1 MPVQTQLQTRRG
13 TAASWTS
20 TNPTLAAGEFGY
32 ETDTGKFKIGN
43 GSTAWASL
51 AYTAAATA
59 VTYLY
64 NATSGQTTFS
74 GADAN
79 GLTLAYTVGAEQV
92 YLNGVLQVR
101 GSDYTG
107 TNGTSI
113 VLASGALTSD
123 VLNVIAY
130 SAMTVTD
137 TYTQAQAD
145 AKFVQQT
152 NNFFAGKNKIIN
164 GDFGINQRNFTSNTV
179 AATFN
184 YDRWLQNNGGGSGT
198 LTVTPQTFTPGT
210 APVAGYEGTNFVQ
223 CVTASGAST
232 NTYAI
237 YFQRVEDV
245 RTFAGQTATVS
256 FWAKAN
262 TGTPKVAFEVEQVF
276 GTGGSPSANT
286 ATSAGAVTIST
297 SWARYSLTV
306 AIPSISG
313 KTIGTNNNSNLSANI
328 WLSAGSD
335 FASRA
340 SSIGLQNNTF
350 QIWGVQLEAGSIAT
364 PFQTATGTIAGE
376 LAACQRY
383 YQRFTTADA
392 YSILGVGG
400 SQSTTQAK
408 IVCPLP
414 VTMRTKPASIDYST
428 LGLAE
433 GGAAII
439 ALTALALEYHTNQ
452 QGALLATVASGL
464 TANRP
469 MYLFTNNSATAFLG
483 FSAEL

>member
-59 VTYLY
+59 VTYLF

-113 VLASGALTSD
+113 VLTSGALTSD

-145 AKFVQQT
+145 AKFFQT
-152 NNFFAGKNKIIN
+152 ANAFLAGKNKIIN
-164 GDFGINQRNFTSNTV
+164 GDFGINQRAFTSVT
-179 AATFN
+179 ATSTFF
-184 YDRWLQNNGGGSGT
+184 YDRWQTAITGDGT
-198 LTVTPQTFTPGT
+198 ATFTPQTFTPGT
-210 APVAGYEGTNFVQ
+210 APVSGYEGKNYLRI
-223 CVTASGAST
+223 VTASQTTTAVRT
-232 NTYAI
+232 NFI
-237 YFQRVEDV
+237 QRIEDV
-245 RTFAGQTATVS
+245 RTFAGQNVTYS
-256 FWAKAN
+256 FWAKAT
-262 TGTPKVAFEVEQVF
+262 TGTPSLAINFSQNF
-276 GTGGSPSANT
+276 GSGGSAQ
-286 ATSAGAVTIST
+286 ADGTSQKVTLST
-297 SWARYSLTV
+297 SWARYSITY
-306 AIPSISG
+306 AMPSVSG
-313 KTIGTNNNSNLSANI
+313 KTIGDSSYTVARI
-328 WLSAGSD
+328 WVSAGSD
-335 FASRA
+335 FNASTDTLG
-340 SSIGLQNNTF
+340 IQNNTF
-350 QIWGVQLEAGSIAT
+350 EFWGLQLEAGSIAT
-364 PFQTATGTIAGE
+364 PFQTATGTLAGE

-383 YQRFTTADA
+383 YYRTNFTGGNYQATGLGSTLTT
-392 YSILGVGG
+392 SILDV
-400 SQSTTQAK
+400 
-408 IVCPLP
+408 PL
-414 VTMRTKPASIDYST
+414 VLKNTMRIAPTVLDIST
-428 LGLAE
+428 VTAYTSANGAFTGGTFTINLSNTDLAVIRYTH
-433 GGAAII
+433 GSA
-439 ALTALALEYHTNQ
+439 
-452 QGALLATVASGL
+452 V
-464 TANRP
+464 
-469 MYLFTNNSATAFLG
+469 FTNNTLGWFYSATSG
-483 FSAEL
+483 FIGVSAEL